1 MEFANKEYLFLLLLL
16 IPYLI
21 WYLMYR
27 KKSEPTMR
35 MSDTQAYRY
44 APRSWKVTLMPLQ
57 LLLRMATF
65 VLVVLCLARPQ
76 TQNSWKNESVE
87 GIDIMLA
94 MDVSTSMLAEDLK
107 PNRIEAAKQ
116 VAAEFIVGRPN
127 DNIGL
132 SIFAGEAFTQCPMTT
147 DHASLLNL
155 LQNVRT
161 DIAARG
167 TESGGIEDGTAI
179 GIGLANAVSRLKDS
193 KAKSRVVILLT
204 DGSNNRGDLSPM
216 TAAEI
221 AKSFGIRVYTIGVGT
236 NKVAPYPM
244 SVAGGIQYV
253 NIPVEIDTKTLSD
266 IASATDGDF
275 YRATNN
281 KELQNIYKEIDKL
294 EKSKLNVK
302 RFSKRFEAYQPFAL
316 AAVILLLLEIL
327 LRITVFRKLP

>member
-1 MEFANKEYLFLLLLL
+1 
-16 IPYLI
+16 
-21 WYLMYR
+21 
-27 KKSEPTMR
+27 
-35 MSDTQAYRY
+35 
-44 APRSWKVTLMPLQ
+44 MPIQ
-57 LLLRMATF
+57 LLLRLAVFTLL
-65 VLVVLCLARPQ
+65 VLVLARPQ
-76 TQNSWKNESVE
+76 TTNSWKNETME

-116 VAAEFIVGRPN
+116 VAADFIIGRPN

-132 SIFAGEAFTQCPMTT
+132 TIFAGEAFTQCPMTT
-147 DHASLLNL
+147 DHAALLNL
-155 LQNVRT
+155 LHNIRT
-161 DIAARG
+161 DIAQRL
-167 TESGGIEDGTAI
+167 IEDGTAI
-179 GIGLANAVSRLKDS
+179 GMGLANAVSRLKDS
-193 KAKSRVVILLT
+193 KAKSKVVILLT

-244 SVAGGIQYV
+244 PVAGGIQYI
-253 NIPVEIDTKTLSD
+253 NIPVEIDTKMLGE
-266 IASATDGDF
+266 IAAATDGDF

-281 KELQNIYKEIDKL
+281 KELKQIYKEIDKL

-302 RFSKRFEAYQPFAL
+302 KYSKRYEAYQPYAI